1 MRQEVKRQAEYGR
14 RVRLMFQHE
23 GRFCLLGTP
32 RQCWAPRGSR
42 PIVGARLQRQDLF
55 AFAAVSTHDGVMDS
69 LVLPWANAE
78 TMPVFLAEMARRH
91 AVEFI
96 MMVMDQAGWH
106 IAGHLDVPQN
116 MRLEFPP
123 PYSLELNPVEHL
135 SKVPCQDWFANT
147 VFKELEAVHDALAQ
161 GLIALETHQQRTQ
174 SMTGLIGLLLYP

>member
-1 MRQEVKRQAEYGR
+1 M
-14 RVRLMFQHE
+14 
-23 GRFCLLGTP
+23 
-32 RQCWAPRGSR
+32 APRGSR

-96 MMVMDQAGWH
+96 MMVMDQTGWH

-135 SKVPCQDWFANT
+135 SKVPCQ
-147 VFKELEAVHDALAQ
+147 
-161 GLIALETHQQRTQ
+161 
-174 SMTGLIGLLLYP
+174 TGLRTRCSKNWRPYTTRWRKDSLLSKHISKEPSQ

>member
-96 MMVMDQAGWH
+96 MMVMDQTGWH

-123 PYSLELNPVEHL
+123 PLYVAPIVKATIIEATSGGR
-135 SKVPCQDWFANT
+135 ST
-147 VFKELEAVHDALAQ
+147 LEAPCVTSFVDWPPASLPLR
-161 GLIALETHQQRTQ
+161 GVSRSRTRK
-174 SMTGLIGLLLYP
+174 SGRLRITRL

>member
-1 MRQEVKRQAEYGR
+1 
-14 RVRLMFQHE
+14 
-23 GRFCLLGTP
+23 
-32 RQCWAPRGSR
+32 
-42 PIVGARLQRQDLF
+42 
-55 AFAAVSTHDGVMDS
+55 MDS

-96 MMVMDQAGWH
+96 MMVMDQTGWH

-147 VFKELEAVHDALAQ
+147 VFKELRPYTTRWRKD
-161 GLIALETHQQRTQ
+161 
-174 SMTGLIGLLLYP
+174 SLLSKHISKEPSQ